1 MASDYL
7 LVIDGI
13 KGESEDKQFKE
24 SIELQN
30 FSWSVRNHGSFQYGG
45 GGGAGKASFAD
56 LECSA
61 RASKASPNLMQKC
74 ASGDHIEKAVLHVRK
89 QGDGQKEYYTV
100 TLEDLLV
107 ASYACTPDDT
117 GGSDHFSLNYA
128 KIKFEYKPQDSKGS
142 LGAAVTG
149 TWDLKK
155 NVK

>member
-13 KGESEDKQFKE
+13 KGESEDKQYKE
-24 SIELQN
+24 SIELQH
-30 FSWSVRNHGSFQYGG
+30 FSWHVANGGTFQHGG

-56 LECSA
+56 LSCQA

-74 ASGDHIEKAVLHVRK
+74 AGGDHISKAVLHVRK
-89 QGDGQKEYYTV
+89 QGGGQKEYYTV

-107 ASYACTPDDT
+107 SSYSCTPDEH
-117 GGSDHFSLNYA
+117 GGADSFSLNYA
-128 KIKFEYKPQDSKGS
+128 KIKFEYKPQDSKGA

-149 TWDLKK
+149 TWDIKK
-155 NVK
+155 NVQ